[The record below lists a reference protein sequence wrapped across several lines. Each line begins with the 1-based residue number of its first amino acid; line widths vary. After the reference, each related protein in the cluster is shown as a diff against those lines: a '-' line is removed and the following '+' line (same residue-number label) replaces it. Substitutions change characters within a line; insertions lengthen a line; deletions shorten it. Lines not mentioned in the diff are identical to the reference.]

1 MGVKN
6 KVTSSVI
13 LSVFSVTQCGFLEA
27 SATSKTKTSENLVN
41 DLSKKV
47 KSGDASKGNGKKVSK
62 KKNVKKGEENLKA
75 KNNVSIEQVTK
86 STGTESKKDE
96 KKADDV
102 LIKAEKIQKAG
113 ADSNTTGK
121 KSKNKLR
128 KESKKPEKEAK
139 VKTEETKTEVGSKKD
154 KEEKTLNIEKNAES
168 NAIAEGKED
177 KKEKM
182 SASSDK
188 TKTNENK
195 LDTSS
200 TGKKEKKKLRN
211 TVKKPDVNQKKENNK
226 VEAKKDDKAANAS
239 DKSNLTKTGNNSKK
253 DKEEKNPDNE
263 KNAESNAIAEGKE
276 DKKEKMSA
284 SSDKTK
290 TNENKLDTSSTGKK
304 EKKKLRNT
312 VKKPDVNQKKE
323 NNKVEAKKDDKA
335 ANASDKSNLTKT
347 GNNSKKDKEEKNPD
361 NEKNAESNAIT
372 EGKEDKKEKMSAS
385 SDETTTNTND
395 SKVLKTEDK
404 SEDIEDSIKEVK
416 EENNKVDGSQI
427 GNDLNGE
434 AKGKSKEEIF
444 ESKEN
449 QNKHGKNG
457 LIDDFDKVFDGS
469 YDDFSSGKSSKSN
482 NNFFKNFDVGD
493 TVIAS
498 SLALAG
504 TSVADRKLNN
514 GRLSSFVGN
523 LLFSRKDSSNIG
535 TKHQEEESIVPKE
548 NVPEKKESKKVVNK
562 PLDYPLKF
570 SFMPYQIASAISNKE
585 VSVPLFDSNG
595 PIVGFLNNWA
605 NVAFKGSFDKG
616 YGELFGDWLSYISDP
631 RINILLYGSIVR
643 KVLWP
648 ILTCSPDIF
657 SFFKN
662 ELFGSEF
669 VGVMFAYLV
678 FPVIVYFLIGHKL
691 IHQKLGFE
699 PLVALQRLIDREG
712 KWYEVAGLAVRD
724 IVRSVVGPIWY
735 IFAGIGNAGKR
746 LYYEGSLFPDTSRG
760 ILGTLSFTGKIFLP
774 AVYYISEVTNLFK
787 GDSDAIKL
795 LSYVNKEG
803 KASDWVVDK
812 GIFSLKDS
820 FKAIKLNEKLKFFDK
835 NGEVNIDEIFEY
847 AKGQIVLKA
856 DPGKKADEKFL
867 EFINLPWWEFGDWI
881 GAMPKRLRYI
891 HDEVLEK
898 LIEFAKKGE
907 NNEVREA
914 VDNYLENTKLYGK
927 NLKELFREDLDS
939 SKKKLLKI
947 QKILEN
953 IKTKDDKIALRAET
967 LELLNEKD
975 GIIYQVLKNQANI
988 SFVKKLLGSFKI
1000 PKFTPKPKEAKP
1012 DWNKVRR
1019 FFAWI
1024 YYHTLDRIE
1033 IKDRKGFI
1041 ENNFGGYGDVKSA
1054 LKDGRKALLK
1064 ELGDKKI
1071 VELFVDLNTVPEGE
1085 NEIDRKVRESA
1096 YRGVFSFVIDNNK
1109 ISDFVKNKKV
1119 KDIIDSKYEGI
1130 KNNKG
1135 KMADD
1140 VELVA
1145 NLKNNLALKK
1155 LIAVSEVLFDNWK
1168 IKEQANLAG
1177 DINSSDVSLKNRMK
1191 LLSAWFKNYGT
1202 GKVTADEGIDDVKK
1216 VSKVVVGLWADKNKL
1231 IEEINKEDKDFYV
1244 NNFTFNQE
1252 NMSVEAMIQ
1261 KLGAKDLVPGVEL
1274 SAKAAAQLIAEID
1287 KTENND
1293 YQNANDPN
1301 TKELKSKV
1309 DALCRALGKNVPDFV
1324 DGNGANNRQNAK
1336 NYLEDILNN
1345 FIKSADYK
1353 GDDVISELED
1363 LLKVNNEKN
1372 PSAAELSAAGL
1383 IISKL
1388 ATEGKNENKGKKFKD
1403 LLFTQGREVNKRFLN
1418 LLVKYYNLREEYI
1431 TKDGGCK
1438 NIADIL
1444 VLLMCSSYENE
1455 HGLLNVNSLKYKI
1468 LKNNVIGQ
1476 DCSNDINGNEVLNVL
1491 KDLLTKVDNEAKGKL
1506 GNDDGAMYKEL
1517 VRLMQLLVPAGEVD
1531 KKLYFRNNF
1540 ASRINKSHIAPGF
1553 EANGNNLKLLEDNS
1567 IGVMF

>member
-27 SATSKTKTSENLVN
+27 SATSNKTKTSENLVN

-62 KKNVKKGEENLKA
+62 KKNVKKGEENLKS

-113 ADSNTTGK
+113 ADS
-121 KSKNKLR
+121 
-128 KESKKPEKEAK
+128 
-139 VKTEETKTEVGSKKD
+139 
-154 KEEKTLNIEKNAES
+154 
-168 NAIAEGKED
+168 
-177 KKEKM
+177 
-182 SASSDK
+182 
-188 TKTNENK
+188 
-195 LDTSS
+195 DTA
-200 TGKKEKKKLRN
+200 GKKEKKKLRN
-211 TVKKPDVNQKKENNK
+211 TVKKPDVNQK
-226 VEAKKDDKAANAS
+226 
-239 DKSNLTKTGNNSKK
+239 T
-253 DKEEKNPDNE
+253 
-263 KNAESNAIAEGKE
+263 
-276 DKKEKMSA
+276 
-284 SSDKTK
+284 
-290 TNENKLDTSSTGKK
+290 
-304 EKKKLRNT
+304 
-312 VKKPDVNQKKE
+312 E

-427 GNDLNGE
+427 GNGLNGE

-449 QNKHGKNG
+449 QNKHGKNE

-469 YDDFSSGKSSKSN
+469 YDDFSSGKSSKSS

-504 TSVADRKLNN
+504 TSFADRKFNN
-514 GRLSSFVGN
+514 GRLSSFIGN
-523 LLFSRKDSSNIG
+523 QLFSRKDSSNSG
-535 TKHQEEESIVPKE
+535 TKHQEEESIVPKK
-548 NVPEKKESKKVVNK
+548 NVPKKKESKKVENK
-562 PLDYPLKF
+562 LLDYLLKLA
-570 SFMPYQIASAISNKE
+570 FMPYQITSAISNKK
-585 VSVPLFDSNG
+585 VSIPLFDSNG
-595 PIVGFLNNWA
+595 PLSGFLNNYWA

-616 YGELFGDWLSYISDP
+616 YEELFGDWLSDILNPITSISF
-631 RINILLYGSIVR
+631 YWSIVG

-648 ILTCSPDIF
+648 LLTCFPDIN

-662 ELFGSEF
+662 ELIEDKF
-669 VGVMFAYLV
+669 VAVMFAYL
-678 FPVIVYFLIGHKL
+678 FLPFIVYFLIGHKL

-712 KWYEVAGLAVRD
+712 KWYEIAGLAVRD
-724 IVRSVVGPIWY
+724 VVRYFVGHIWY
-735 IFAGIGNAGKR
+735 IFAGLGNFGKR
-746 LYYEGSLFPDTSRG
+746 LYYEKSLFPNTGKG
-760 ILGTLSFTGKIFLP
+760 ILGTLSFTGKTFLP

-787 GDSDAIKL
+787 GDSDAITL

-803 KASDWVVDK
+803 KASDWVVDR
-812 GIFSLKDS
+812 GIFSLEDS

-835 NGEVNIDEIFEY
+835 NGGVNIDEIFEY
-847 AKGQIVLKA
+847 AKKQIVLKESP
-856 DPGKKADEKFL
+856 DIGEKVDLKGKKTFEKADEKFL

-891 HDEVLEK
+891 HDEVLER
-898 LIEFAKKGE
+898 LIKFASEKSEE
-907 NNEVREA
+907 NNEKSKEIKA
-914 VDNYLENTKLYGK
+914 VNDYLEKTKLYGK
-927 NLKELFREDLDS
+927 NLKELFKEELEKGKR
-939 SKKKLLKI
+939 KLLKI
-947 QKILEN
+947 QKILED
-953 IKTKDDKIALRAET
+953 IKNKGDNVELTPKT
-967 LELLNEKD
+967 LESLNEKD
-975 GIIYQVLKNQANI
+975 GIIYQVLKNQAKI
-988 SFVKKLLGSFKI
+988 SFVKKLLGSLKI
-1000 PKFTPKPKEAKP
+1000 PKFTPEPKKASAE
-1012 DWNKVRR
+1012 WNKVRKI
-1019 FFAWI
+1019 FAWI
-1024 YYHTLDRIE
+1024 YYHTLDRIK

-1041 ENNFGGYGDVKSA
+1041 ENNFGSYGDVKTA
-1054 LKDGRKALLK
+1054 LKDGIKALLK

-1085 NEIDRKVRESA
+1085 NEIDGKVRESA
-1096 YRGVFSFVIDNNK
+1096 YREVFSFVIDNNK

-1155 LIAVSEVLFDNWK
+1155 LIAVSGVLFNNNWSDKNQEFLKSKFDN
-1168 IKEQANLAG
+1168 G
-1177 DINSSDVSLKNRMK
+1177 DDNSKNCMN

-1216 VSKVVVGLWADKNKL
+1216 VSKVVVGLWDNDKDNLIKEIVNEDKNFKVDGF
-1231 IEEINKEDKDFYV
+1231 IFD
-1244 NNFTFNQE
+1244 QGG
-1252 NMSVEAMIQ
+1252 MSVEAMIQ

-1274 SAKAAAQLIAEID
+1274 SAKGVAQLIAEID
-1287 KTENND
+1287 NTLDDD
-1293 YQNANDPN
+1293 YRDANEES

-1309 DALCRALGKNVPDFV
+1309 DALCKALGKDAPHFD
-1324 DGNGANNRQNAK
+1324 DNGGNNRRSAK
-1336 NYLEDILNN
+1336 GSLETTLDN
-1345 FIKSADYK
+1345 FINSADYK
-1353 GDDVISELED
+1353 GDKIISELGN
-1363 LLKVNNEKN
+1363 LLKLNNENTN
-1372 PSAAELSAAGL
+1372 PSEAEISAAGL
-1383 IISKL
+1383 IISRL
-1388 ATEGKNENKGKKFKD
+1388 ATEGNGMDKGKKFRN
-1403 LLFTQGREVNKRFLN
+1403 LLFNQQGKVNKDFFK
-1418 LLVKYYNLREEYI
+1418 LLVEYYKLRQDDT
-1431 TKDGGCK
+1431 TKNIDCK
-1438 NIADIL
+1438 SIADIL
-1444 VLLMCSSYENE
+1444 VLLMCSNYSNGKED
-1455 HGLLNVNSLKYKI
+1455 LNVESLKYKI
-1468 LKNNVIGQ
+1468 LRHNVISQNCGEEIVDNNVKK
-1476 DCSNDINGNEVLNVL
+1476 VLN
-1491 KDLLTKVDNEAKGKL
+1491 DLLKKVDDEAKSKL
-1506 GNDDGAMYKEL
+1506 GNNEKDRHKEL
-1517 VRLMQLLVPAGEVD
+1517 VRLMQLLVPAGAGD
-1531 KKLYFRNNF
+1531 KVKSFRNNF
-1540 ASRINKSHIAPGF
+1540 ATRILDNQLLPGF
-1553 EANGNNLKLLEDNS
+1553 NSDAKNALSLGIENNT
-1567 IGVMF
+1567 IMF